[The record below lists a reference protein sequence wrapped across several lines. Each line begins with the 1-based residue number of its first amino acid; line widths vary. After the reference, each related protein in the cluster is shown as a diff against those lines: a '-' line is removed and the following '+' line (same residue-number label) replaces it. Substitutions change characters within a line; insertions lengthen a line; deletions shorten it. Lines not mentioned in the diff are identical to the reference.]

1 LQTSSFVLDTEP
13 PGPEGLTAR
22 QRSEID
28 YHSSY
33 AARHA
38 CLVDTPVDLD
48 VVTSARRRPWNAYWA
63 FYDLMRATDL
73 RGKRVLVPGCGF
85 GEDALRLTECGAE
98 VHGIDLSPEIVDM
111 ARRRAQ
117 NFAPRP
123 VTINVMPSE
132 RITYPDDF
140 FDAVVLVNILHHV
153 DIPPTMAEVRRVAK
167 PGAHILGLEMYTH
180 SLSQRLHESALMTK
194 VIYPRVVGKI
204 YDGAPYITPDERKIN
219 EPNWPRSRGGL
230 RTAGWRISA
239 SSPSGCFP
247 AHTPPPARP
256 ITASRRCWAV
266 SRLLSPGAWCS
277 RALGRADPL

>member
-1 LQTSSFVLDTEP
+1 MQTSSFVLDTEP

-180 SLSQRLHESALMTK
+180 SLSQRLRESAFMTK

-219 EPNWPRSRGGL
+219 EAELAEITRGFENRRLAYFSIFAERLFPSTHTAACKADHRLAQMLGGL
-230 RTAGWRISA
+230 ARFVAGRVVF
-239 SSPSGCFP
+239 SGIW
-247 AHTPPPARP
+247 T
-256 ITASRRCWAV
+256 
-266 SRLLSPGAWCS
+266 G
-277 RALGRADPL
+277 